1 MATERNP
8 RTQTTRPRSG
18 PAPTERQRIPLPPL
32 PQFRGGPSAARPAVP
47 ERDRPASGGIGP
59 DEADLLLAG
68 GTSSP
73 LTYGAPGPGHEGRP
87 NPTLDPAGPVRTGE
101 SGATVLNDLVDEI
114 ERGLEKELL
123 RHAPGPSLPA
133 YRRTLGCSLSPAG
146 EPGPSAPAGSGAR
159 RGPREGR

>member
-59 DEADLLLAG
+59 DEADLHRAPSLTVLLDPDTRDGRTRRSTRPARC
-68 GTSSP
+68 
-73 LTYGAPGPGHEGRP
+73 APGK
-87 NPTLDPAGPVRTGE
+87 AGPR
-101 SGATVLNDLVDEI
+101 
-114 ERGLEKELL
+114 
-123 RHAPGPSLPA
+123 
-133 YRRTLGCSLSPAG
+133 C
-146 EPGPSAPAGSGAR
+146 
-159 RGPREGR
+159 